1 MAQVSSQYIKPEIKD
16 KLQSL
21 LVSCISRCSQVSLAV
36 DFVEDLLTNTEKIMI
51 SKRIGVALMLL
62 KRVGARE
69 ISEKLK
75 VSFPTIYRVKTWLDF
90 KGSGY
95 RTLLE
100 SILKEDEAKQRA
112 HQTALEET
120 ESSPLW
126 FGKTNWKAKRR
137 QQWERVK
144 STRVPF

>member
-16 KLQSL
+16 KLKSL
-21 LVSCISRCSQVSLAV
+21 LVDCISRCSKVTLAA

-62 KRVGARE
+62 KNIGARE

-75 VSFPTIYRVKTWLDF
+75 VSFPTIYKVKTWLDF

-100 SILKEDEAKQRA
+100 SILKEDEAKERA

-120 ESSPLW
+120 EDSPLW
-126 FGKTNWKAKRR
+126 FGKTSWKAKRR

-144 STRVPF
+144 QTEVPF

>member
-1 MAQVSSQYIKPEIKD
+1 MAQVSVQYIKPEVKE

-21 LVSCISRCSQVSLAV
+21 LVDCINRCAQASLAA
-36 DFVEDLLTNTEKIMI
+36 DFVDDLLTNTEKIMI

-62 KRVGARE
+62 KHVGARE
-69 ISEKLK
+69 ISDKLK
-75 VSFPTIYRVKTWLDF
+75 VSFPTIYRVKTWLEV

-100 SILKEDEAKQRA
+100 TILKEDAAKQRS
-112 HQTALEET
+112 HQSALEET

-126 FGKTNWKAKRR
+126 FGPTNWKSQRRR
-137 QQWERVK
+137 QWEKVK
-144 STRVPF
+144 QTEVPF

>member
-21 LVSCISRCSQVSLAV
+21 LVSCISRCSQVSLAA
-36 DFVEDLLTNTEKIMI
+36 DFVEDLLTKTEKVMI

-62 KRVGARE
+62 KKVGARE
-69 ISEKLK
+69 ISETLK
-75 VSFPTIYRVKTWLDF
+75 VSFPTIYKVKTWLDF

-95 RTLLE
+95 RSLLE
-100 SILKEDEAKQRA
+100 SILKEDAAKERA
-112 HQTALEET
+112 HRSALEET
-120 ESSPLW
+120 DSSPLW
-126 FGKTNWKAKRR
+126 FGKTSWKAKRR

-144 STRVPF
+144 QTQVPF